1 MSIWHGEWTPEELNK
16 RGDAC
21 LNENLGIEI
30 LELTENSIRG
40 RMPVDARTIQPAG
53 VLHGGASVVLAET
66 LASWGGFL
74 SVDQSKYHAVGLE
87 INANHMRPVPA
98 GEWVYGEATPA
109 HRGRSTQ
116 IWEIRITNE
125 AGKLVCLSRCT
136 IAIIEVP
143 AQYQSADQ
151 RA

>member
-1 MSIWHGEWTPEELNK
+1 MSIWHGDWTVEELNA

-30 LELTENSIRG
+30 TELTDNSIKG
-40 RMPVDARTIQPAG
+40 RMPVDHRTIQPAG

-74 SVDQSKYHAVGLE
+74 SVDQSKFHAVGLE

-136 IAIIEVP
+136 IAIIEIP
-143 AQYQSADQ
+143 AQYVRSAD
-151 RA
+151 RS